1 MTKQL
6 MSAPQMR
13 LPRRVP
19 WANINELDQLC
30 SWVFMDESDLEAKR
44 FAINRLSAWRAVTA
58 LPHALESTLSILT
71 ARLIDTSAMQQNIS
85 SLSLRQNYAAAIIR
99 MVNGLV
105 DPLQAGAYARSIASI
120 AAQLGLPSWLVEL
133 RHAATHEDLPSLEM
147 LREASREALTWLL
160 HNYFLPTINPSAPR
174 QSTAP
179 PLRPVAPLLK
189 QYKTLL
195 RIVSRDTSLRKQN
208 QPDIDAIMRDIERW
222 LAEAKLAADFAPD
235 AYGWDTIDG
244 NDVEQEDPREK
255 WALERLCDALIEKG
269 ALVPL
274 SQKRRNILADDF
286 VPPHSSLVLWT
297 LLLAHTHTYH
307 PTFPSVLITRI
318 METLLHERPNT
329 GFDMDVVSLEVDE
342 SQNDSSYHL
351 ALAKWAAWVIK
362 AYDNSQE
369 NGELNLRKNVIIL
382 LASTLAPGKT
392 EGAKKIEVL
401 AALLE
406 AVTSG
411 FIELQKASD
420 ILLSATHPFQSQH
433 WEAGDLTV
441 MNERLYSLMSF
452 DGESQNYINDPDSA
466 PTTTLLSAQG
476 SDIGGW
482 RLLDH
487 HSGWKSCPI
496 GVYYPNHAALSIV

>member
-1 MTKQL
+1 
-6 MSAPQMR
+6 MR

-19 WANINELDQLC
+19 WANISELDQLC
-30 SWVFMDESDLEAKR
+30 SWVFMDESDLEAKQ

-71 ARLIDTSAMQQNIS
+71 ARLIDTFETSQNFS
-85 SLSLRQNYAAAIIR
+85 RLSLRQNYAVAIIR

-147 LREASREALTWLL
+147 LREAARESMTWLL
-160 HNYFLPTINPSAPR
+160 HNYFLPTINPSAPSR
-174 QSTAP
+174 PSTAT

-195 RIVSRDTSLRKQN
+195 KLVTRDASLRKQN

-222 LAEAKLAADFAPD
+222 LAEAKLAADFAAD

-255 WALERLCDALIEKG
+255 WALGRLCDALIEKG
-269 ALVPL
+269 ALVSL
-274 SQKRRNILADDF
+274 SQKRRNLPSDEFI
-286 VPPHSSLVLWT
+286 PPHSSLVLWT
-297 LLLAHTHTYH
+297 PLLAHTHTYH
-307 PTFPSVLITRI
+307 PTFPSVLTTRI
-318 METLLHERPNT
+318 VENLLYERPNT
-329 GFDMDVVSLEVDE
+329 GFDMDVVSFEIDD
-342 SQNDSSYHL
+342 SQNDPSYHL

-362 AYDNSQE
+362 TYDNSQE
-369 NGELNLRKNVIIL
+369 NGELSLRKNVIVL

-392 EGAKKIEVL
+392 EGVKKIEVM
-401 AALLE
+401 AALLG
-406 AVTSG
+406 AVSSG
-411 FIELQKASD
+411 FMELQKASD
-420 ILLSATHPFQSQH
+420 MLLSATHPLQSQ
-433 WEAGDLTV
+433 GDLTV
-441 MNERLYSLMSF
+441 MNERLHSLISL
-452 DGESQNYINDPDSA
+452 DDESQKYINDPDSA
-466 PTTTLLSAQG
+466 PTISLPAQA
-476 SDIGGW
+476 SDISGW

-487 HSGWKSCPI
+487 HGGWKSCPI
-496 GVYYPNHAALSIV
+496 GVYYPN

>member
-1 MTKQL
+1 
-6 MSAPQMR
+6 MR

-19 WANINELDQLC
+19 WVNINELDQLC
-30 SWVFMDESDLEAKR
+30 SWVFMDEGDLEAKR

-71 ARLIDTSAMQQNIS
+71 ARLIDTSETQQNPS
-85 SLSLRQNYAAAIIR
+85 RLSLRQNYAAAIIR

-147 LREASREALTWLL
+147 LREAARESLTWLL
-160 HNYFLPTINPSAPR
+160 HNYFLPTINPSTPR
-174 QSTAP
+174 PSTAP

-189 QYKTLL
+189 QYKTLMK
-195 RIVSRDTSLRKQN
+195 IVTRDASLRKQN

-222 LAEAKLAADFAPD
+222 LAEAKLAADFAAD
-235 AYGWDTIDG
+235 AYGWDTIDS

-269 ALVPL
+269 ALVSL
-274 SQKRRNILADDF
+274 SQKRRDLPSDEF
-286 VPPHSSLVLWT
+286 VPPHSSL
-297 LLLAHTHTYH
+297 
-307 PTFPSVLITRI
+307 
-318 METLLHERPNT
+318 RPNT
-329 GFDMDVVSLEVDE
+329 GFDMDIVSLEADE
-342 SQNDSSYHL
+342 SQNDPLYHL

-362 AYDNSQE
+362 AYDNGQE
-369 NGELNLRKNVIIL
+369 NAELSLRKNVIVL

-401 AALLE
+401 AALLG
-406 AVTSG
+406 AMSSG
-411 FIELQKASD
+411 FTELQNASD
-420 ILLSATHPFQSQH
+420 MLLSATYQLQPQVSKLRANFTSFLDGLQH
-433 WEAGDLTV
+433 WDAGDLTV
-441 MNERLYSLMSF
+441 MNERLHSLMSF
-452 DGESQNYINDPDSA
+452 DGESQKYINDPDSA
-466 PTTTLLSAQG
+466 PTTSLPAQG

-487 HSGWKSCPI
+487 RSGWKSCPI
-496 GVYYPNHAALSIV
+496 GVYYPNYSALIV